1 MKCRNKL
8 FQYDHNSN
16 NPGERK
22 GGGGGRERGGREEG
36 GTNSSGPASIQH
48 SLQDNDY

>member
-8 FQYDHNSN
+8 FQYDYNSN
-16 NPGERK
+16 NFGERK

-36 GTNSSGPASIQH
+36 GMNFLGFVSI
-48 SLQDNDY
+48 